1 MRLLRRWR
9 PVCAFSGEDG
19 GSCVSFGEISLRSVG
34 LSFDAKGGRILS
46 SPAMRGSS
54 GWPAWLGTADLCS
67 CWWSDGRQCGFLP
80 LPFML
85 RGWLMY
91 VQRNQN
97 TRARPRCGL
106 LQQFPRSWSPS
117 AWRKDC
123 GGLTGVMD
131 DGGGIAGCVSLSFV
145 PGCFLQ
151 NAGVYCVT
159 S

>member
-1 MRLLRRWR
+1 M
-9 PVCAFSGEDG
+9 
-19 GSCVSFGEISLRSVG
+19 RSVG
-34 LSFDAKGGRILS
+34 LSFVAKGYESFLPLRCNLQ
-46 SPAMRGSS
+46 GSS

-91 VQRNQN
+91 VQRIQN
-97 TRARPRCGL
+97 TGAGPRCGL

-123 GGLTGVMD
+123 DGLAGVMD
-131 DGGGIAGCVSLSFV
+131 DGGGIAGCVCVSLSFV

-159 S
+159 L